1 MKTTDKIQHTPGPW
15 EIENMNFEE
24 ILIHSKEMNI
34 ATAYVIDLSPEE
46 GEANAK
52 LIASAPEL
60 LQALIDTLQEFKDV
74 VSEVE
79 GFNIDDKEDKGSW
92 AQAIKK
98 AQSAI
103 NKATGK

>member
-1 MKTTDKIQHTPGPW
+1 MKTKNKIQHTQGNW
-15 EIENMNFEE
+15 KMEVNSFEE
-24 ILIHSKEMNI
+24 ITIQTEETCI
-34 ATAYVIDLSPEE
+34 ASVYTDIINPEI
-46 GEANAK
+46 GKANAK

-74 VSEVE
+74 VSEIE

-92 AQAIKK
+92 KQAILK